1 MPALLDIKPTRISI
15 AGHVFSSE
23 SVHRFFLYGGLS
35 AVLLLGCYFGAVA
48 VSKFLGRRRK
58 CPKAEPF
65 KCRLA
70 GPIADRLRPNISMPE
85 SPFAPRPLPASQP
98 IAFPAPARRAAFSP
112 GIHRYP
118 GNCWQQ
124 EYRSLVKP
132 ISQYSETGARG
143 REAPSPRSLR
153 TAIRNMPDSQGPI
166 DRVGM
171 LASEMVKVKASI
183 KEKTDTG
190 RVELYKWGTVTHT
203 LEMPLRGN
211 KMARQAFAKSK
222 KHNITTNVVFSR
234 DSPFYT
240 ATEADKEN
248 LELSPLGS
256 AFSTPATL
264 LAPLASRSF
273 PILAKLSCYASSRL
287 QPVLRFTFPSVS

>member
-1 MPALLDIKPTRISI
+1 MPALLDIKPTGISI

-23 SVHRFFLYGGLS
+23 SVHRFFLYGGFS
-35 AVLLLGCYFGAVA
+35 AVLLFVSYFGAVA
-48 VSKFLGRRRK
+48 VFKFIGRSRK
-58 CPKAEPF
+58 RSEIEVWLQAVDPLNSLNVADKNGFQPV

-70 GPIADRLRPNISMPE
+70 TPMAARLRPDISVPE
-85 SPFAPRPLPASQP
+85 SPFAPRPFAGSPP
-98 IAFPAPARRAAFSP
+98 IAFPAPAHAAALSP

-124 EYRSLVKP
+124 EYRSPVKP
-132 ISQYSETGARG
+132 VSQYSETGARG
-143 REAPSPRSLR
+143 REVPSPRSLR

-166 DRVGM
+166 DRVGI

-222 KHNITTNVVFSR
+222 KNNVTTNVVFSKG
-234 DSPFYT
+234 SPFYT
-240 ATEADKEN
+240 AKEADKEN
-248 LELSPLGS
+248 VFAQNIDSM
-256 AFSTPATL
+256 
-264 LAPLASRSF
+264 
-273 PILAKLSCYASSRL
+273 
-287 QPVLRFTFPSVS
+287 V

>member
-1 MPALLDIKPTRISI
+1 MPALLDIKPTGISI

-23 SVHRFFLYGGLS
+23 PVHRFFLYGGLS
-35 AVLLLGCYFGAVA
+35 AVLLFVCYFGAVA
-48 VSKFLGRRRK
+48 VFQFIGRSRK
-58 CPKAEPF
+58 RSEIEPV

-70 GPIADRLRPNISMPE
+70 TPMAARLRPDISVPE
-85 SPFAPRPLPASQP
+85 SPFAPRPFPGSPP
-98 IAFPAPARRAAFSP
+98 IAFPAPAHAAALSP

-124 EYRSLVKP
+124 EYRSPVKP
-132 ISQYSETGARG
+132 VSQYSETGARG
-143 REAPSPRSLR
+143 REVPSPRSLR

-166 DRVGM
+166 DRVGI

-222 KHNITTNVVFSR
+222 KNNVTTNIVFSKG
-234 DSPFYT
+234 SPFYT
-240 ATEADKEN
+240 AKEADKEN
-248 LELSPLGS
+248 VFAQNTDSM
-256 AFSTPATL
+256 
-264 LAPLASRSF
+264 
-273 PILAKLSCYASSRL
+273 
-287 QPVLRFTFPSVS
+287 V